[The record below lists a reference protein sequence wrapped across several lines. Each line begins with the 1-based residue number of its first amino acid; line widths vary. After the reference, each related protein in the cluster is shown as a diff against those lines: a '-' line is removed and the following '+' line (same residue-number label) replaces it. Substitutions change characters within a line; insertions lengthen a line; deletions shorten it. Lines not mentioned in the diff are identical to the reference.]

1 MSEITQAEKYLLAQI
16 RQGDSDAWTQLV
28 ERYQGRL
35 AAFARARIPQA
46 ADAEDI
52 VQDTFVAFLKGV
64 DKFRGEAGLETY
76 LFTILR
82 HKIADCYRG
91 RWTRDI
97 CLLQDIY
104 QTDRQESNVSDAFGY
119 VAGSDPTAST
129 YARRDEQHDIQRQ
142 GLAEALRELIN
153 SFKKSLN
160 FRDLQIVEL
169 LFYCQLTNQNIGK
182 IMEFDEKNIAVIK
195 HRCLKKV
202 REAVDRL
209 NISADAPAFENLLTE
224 VWEGQRLSCPK
235 RSTIGAYLLKTL
247 DKQWY
252 DYVDFHVNKLGCRF
266 CRANLDDLQ
275 EQNTQDDT
283 SALRNRIMESTLGFL
298 HKP

>member
-1 MSEITQAEKYLLAQI
+1 MSEITQAEQYLLSQI

-82 HKIADCYRG
+82 HKIADCYRA

-104 QTDRQESNVSDAFGY
+104 QADRQESNVSDAFGY
-119 VAGSDPTAST
+119 VAGNDATAST
-129 YARRDEQHDIQRQ
+129 YARRDEQHQLQRE

-153 SFKKSLN
+153 SYKKSLN

-202 REAVDRL
+202 RAAVDRFNL
-209 NISADAPAFENLLTE
+209 AADAPAFENLLTE
-224 VWEGQRLSCPK
+224 VWENQRLSCPK

-252 DYVDFHVNKLGCRF
+252 DYVDFHLNILGCRF

-275 EQNTQDDT
+275 EQNRQDDT